1 MPRYIEVDSE
11 RLSKLHEGL
20 ELIEMVD
27 RDAFRNLDLFIYGV
41 TTNPQIVDAAKEAI
55 AESEEVAEQD
65 VQLAEVAVAIP
76 LSSDIIYYLA
86 GSGLTLRRED
96 FAYTG
101 GGGEG
106 VRTMSFA
113 FAHYRPK
120 AVLSYFSKLAV
131 ASSDAW
137 LDDFLRKEGSG
148 KPATVTQNVRR
159 TEEATQPGVPPT
171 AEQPTAEQPA
181 APQAQMPKQTS
192 LDQKF
197 LDEFLD

>member
-1 MPRYIEVDSE
+1 MPRYIQVSSE
-11 RLSKLHEGL
+11 RFSEMHETL
-20 ELIEMVD
+20 ALIEAVD
-27 RDAFRNLDLFIYGV
+27 RDGFYNLDLYIYGL
-41 TTNPQIVDAAKEAI
+41 TTNPQILDAAKEAI
-55 AESEEVAEQD
+55 AEEAEIAEQD

-76 LSSDIIYYLA
+76 LSSDIIYYFA

-96 FAYTG
+96 FAYMG

-120 AVLSYFSKLAV
+120 ATFSYFSKLAL
-131 ASSDAW
+131 ANSSAW

-159 TEEATQPGVPPT
+159 TEEATQPGVPP
-171 AEQPTAEQPA
+171 APQPA
-181 APQAQMPKQTS
+181 APQGRMPKQTS

-197 LDEFLD
+197 FDEFLD

>member
-1 MPRYIEVDSE
+1 MPRYIDVDPE

-20 ELIEMVD
+20 ELIESVD
-27 RDAFRNLDLFIYGV
+27 REAFRNLDLFIYGI
-41 TTNPQIVDAAKEAI
+41 TNNAQIIDAAKEAI
-55 AESEEVAEQD
+55 AEDADVTEQD

-96 FAYTG
+96 FAYMGT
-101 GGGEG
+101 GGEG

-113 FAHYRPK
+113 FSHYRPK
-120 AVLSYFSKLAV
+120 VTLGYFGKLAV

-148 KPATVTQNVRR
+148 KPAAVTPNVRR
-159 TEEATQPGVPPT
+159 TEEATQPGVPP
-171 AEQPTAEQPA
+171 APTPVT
-181 APQAQMPKQTS
+181 PQTPKQTS
-192 LDQKF
+192 LASL